1 MGLAVNIVNRF
12 AKSKIGTKL
21 YKWAASEKGQK
32 WLSTTLPT
40 LETVAATGMYVVAT
54 EHQKKLD
61 RREKNVLQWQNVI
74 TGALGV
80 VLGTYLNKKVFAFGD
95 KIIEHLDPKK
105 VPDIHKAQ
113 GAVRVLLPIATTALV
128 MRWIL
133 PVATAFVSGEI
144 EEHKSKKKLNV
155 VA

>member
-40 LETVAATGMYVVAT
+40 LETVAATSLYVVAT
-54 EHQKKLD
+54 ERQKNLN
-61 RREKNVLQWQNVI
+61 RREKNVLQWQNVV
-74 TGALGV
+74 TGLLGIG
-80 VLGTYLNKKVFAFGD
+80 LGTYLNKKVFTFGD
-95 KIIEHLDPKK
+95 KVIDNLDAKK
-105 VPDIHKAQ
+105 IPDAHKVK
-113 GAVRVLLPIATTALV
+113 GAIRVLFPIVGTALI
-128 MRWIL
+128 MRWLL

-155 VA
+155 IA